1 LYFHGNKPINPLP
14 RTPGG
19 SVHCFVKE
27 LAMSD
32 NTTISAE
39 QRERVGKG
47 SARAVRRAGR
57 VPAVIYGDKKEP
69 IGITL
74 EASEITKIVHQ
85 PGIFGR
91 LLDIQVSGGKHT
103 VLTRDIQFHPVTD
116 NVLHMDFLRISGSAK
131 VAVAV
136 AVEFINEQECPGIK
150 VGGVLN
156 VVRYEIELL
165 CPATTIPEKITVD
178 LEGLKI
184 GDSVHI
190 STITLPDGVTPTITD
205 RDFTI
210 ATIASPGGGVKNE
223 GEDEEETTEGDEV
236 VADEGAESEE

>member
-1 LYFHGNKPINPLP
+1 
-14 RTPGG
+14 
-19 SVHCFVKE
+19 
-27 LAMSD
+27 MSD
-32 NTTISAE
+32 DTTISAE

-47 SARAVRRAGR
+47 SARAVRRAGHI
-57 VPAVIYGDKKEP
+57 PAVIYGDKKEP
-69 IGITL
+69 ISITL
-74 EASEITKIVHQ
+74 ESREITKIVHQ

-91 LLDIQVSGGKHT
+91 LLDIEISGSKHT

-131 VAVAV
+131 VSVAIAVD
-136 AVEFINEQECPGIK
+136 FINEDECPGIK

-156 VVRYEIELL
+156 VVRYEVELL
-165 CPATTIPEKITVD
+165 CPATTIPEKIIVD
-178 LEGLKI
+178 LQGLKI

-190 STITLPDGVTPTITD
+190 STIELPDGVTPTITD

-223 GEDEEETTEGDEV
+223 DDESDGEDEGEEASEAENVSSDE
-236 VADEGAESEE
+236 

>member
-1 LYFHGNKPINPLP
+1 
-14 RTPGG
+14 
-19 SVHCFVKE
+19 
-27 LAMSD
+27 MSD
-32 NTTISAE
+32 ITTISAN
-39 QRERVGKG
+39 QRQRVGKG
-47 SARAVRRAGR
+47 SARAARRAGQ
-57 VPAVIYGDKKEP
+57 VPAVIYGDKKDP
-69 IGITL
+69 LGITM
-74 EASEITKIVHQ
+74 EAREITKIVHQ

-91 LLDIQVSGGKHT
+91 LLEVTVDGQKNT

-116 NVLHMDFLRISGSAK
+116 NVLHMDFLRVSGSAK
-131 VAVAV
+131 VAVAI
-136 AVEFINEQECPGIK
+136 AVEFINEDNCPGIK

-156 VVRYEIELL
+156 VVRYEVELL

-190 STITLPDGVTPTITD
+190 STIDLPDGVTPTITD

-223 GEDEEETTEGDEV
+223 DDEDDGT
-236 VADEGAESEE
+236 DEGEEALAAENVTSDE

>member
-1 LYFHGNKPINPLP
+1 
-14 RTPGG
+14 
-19 SVHCFVKE
+19 
-27 LAMSD
+27 MSD
-32 NTTISAE
+32 DTTISAE

-74 EASEITKIVHQ
+74 ESREITKIIHQ

-91 LLDIQVSGGKHT
+91 LLNIKVSGSEHT

-116 NVLHMDFLRISGSAK
+116 NVLHMDFLRVSGSAK
-131 VAVAV
+131 VAVAI
-136 AVEFINEQECPGIK
+136 AVEFINEDNCPGIK

-156 VVRYEIELL
+156 VVRYEVELL

-190 STITLPDGVTPTITD
+190 STIDLPEGVTPTITD

-223 GEDEEETTEGDEV
+223 DDEDDGTDDGEEAV
-236 VADEGAESEE
+236 GAENVTSDE

>member
-1 LYFHGNKPINPLP
+1 
-14 RTPGG
+14 
-19 SVHCFVKE
+19 
-27 LAMSD
+27 MSE

-39 QRERVGKG
+39 KRERVGKG

-57 VPAVIYGDKKEP
+57 VPAVIYGDKKDP
-69 IGITL
+69 LGITL
-74 EASEITKIVHQ
+74 ESREISKVVHQ

-91 LLDIQVSGGKHT
+91 LLDIQVGGEKNT
-103 VLTRDIQFHPVTD
+103 VLTRDIQFHPVTEY
-116 NVLHMDFLRISGSAK
+116 VLHMDFLRISGSAK

-136 AVEFINEQECPGIK
+136 AVEFLNQDICPGIK
-150 VGGVLN
+150 AGGVLN
-156 VVRYEIELL
+156 VVRYEVELL

-178 LEGLKI
+178 LDGLKI

-190 STITLPDGVTPTITD
+190 STLALPEGVTATITD

-223 GEDEEETTEGDEV
+223 EGEDEEMTDGEDAPTDKEASGE
-236 VADEGAESEE
+236 

>member
-1 LYFHGNKPINPLP
+1 MCKI
-14 RTPGG
+14 
-19 SVHCFVKE
+19 KE

-32 NTTISAE
+32 DTTISAE

-74 EASEITKIVHQ
+74 ESREITKIVHQ

-91 LLDIQVSGGKHT
+91 LLDIKVSGSKHT

-131 VAVAV
+131 VAVSI
-136 AVEFINEQECPGIK
+136 AVEFINEDECPGIK

-156 VVRYEIELL
+156 VVRYEVELL

-178 LEGLKI
+178 LQGLKI

-190 STITLPDGVTPTITD
+190 STIELPDGVTPTITD

-223 GEDEEETTEGDEV
+223 DDESDGADEDEDASAAENVTSDE
-236 VADEGAESEE
+236 

>member
-1 LYFHGNKPINPLP
+1 
-14 RTPGG
+14 
-19 SVHCFVKE
+19 
-27 LAMSD
+27 MSD

-69 IGITL
+69 MSITL
-74 EASEITKIVHQ
+74 ESREITKIVHQ

-91 LLDIQVSGGKHT
+91 LLDIKVSGSKHT

-131 VAVAV
+131 VAVAI
-136 AVEFINEQECPGIK
+136 AVEFINEDECPGIK

-156 VVRYEIELL
+156 VVRYEVELL

-178 LEGLKI
+178 LQGLKI

-190 STITLPDGVTPTITD
+190 STIELPDGVIPTITD

-223 GEDEEETTEGDEV
+223 DDESDE
-236 VADEGAESEE
+236 ADEGEEASAAENVTSDE

>member
-1 LYFHGNKPINPLP
+1 
-14 RTPGG
+14 
-19 SVHCFVKE
+19 
-27 LAMSD
+27 MSD

-39 QRERVGKG
+39 KRDRVGKG

-57 VPAVIYGDKKEP
+57 VPAVIYGDKKDP
-69 IGITL
+69 VGITL
-74 EASEITKIVHQ
+74 ESREITRVVHQ
-85 PGIFGR
+85 PGVFGR
-91 LLDIQVSGGKHT
+91 LLDIQVGGGKHT

-136 AVEFINEQECPGIK
+136 AVEFLNEDNCPGIK

-165 CPATTIPEKITVD
+165 CPATTIPDKITVD
-178 LEGLKI
+178 LDGLKI

-190 STITLPDGVTPTITD
+190 STIKLPDGVTPTITD

-210 ATIASPGGGVKNE
+210 ATIASPGGGLKNE
-223 GEDEEETTEGDEV
+223 DDADGEIEGEEAATDSE
-236 VADEGAESEE
+236 ESE